1 MPYRHALFRQQR
13 SAAVRNR
20 LVAVFLLGGALF
32 MPPLVMLFMSGTR
45 FAGIPVL
52 YLYVFA
58 AWIGL
63 TLLLAL
69 IIEKTGGE

>member
-1 MPYRHALFRQQR
+1 MPYRHTLFRQQR
-13 SAAVRNR
+13 FAAIRNR
-20 LVAVFLLGGALF
+20 LVAVFLLGVALF
-32 MPPLVMLFMSGTR
+32 MPPMLILFMKETR

-63 TLLLAL
+63 TALLAL
-69 IIEKTGGE
+69 VTEKSGDD

>member
-1 MPYRHALFRQQR
+1 MPYRQALFLQQR
-13 SAAVRNR
+13 SAAVRNK
-20 LVAVFLLGGALF
+20 LVAVFLLGVALF
-32 MPPLVMLFMSGTR
+32 MPPLVMLFMTGTR
-45 FAGIPVL
+45 FAGIPLL

-69 IIEKTGGE
+69 TIEKTKGD